1 MIDSKRTDVILDGVR
16 IKMTRRWSD
25 LLGEGEPERN
35 LMCAIIWQ
43 AAKDLK
49 HHDEEIRLD
58 ALEYI
63 TGPNYAHDCDLLFG
77 RYLPLEEL
85 I

>member
-1 MIDSKRTDVILDGVR
+1 MLRGKAFNHGF
-16 IKMTRRWSD
+16 
-25 LLGEGEPERN
+25 PES
-35 LMCAIIWQ
+35 IWQ

-58 ALEYI
+58 AVEYI